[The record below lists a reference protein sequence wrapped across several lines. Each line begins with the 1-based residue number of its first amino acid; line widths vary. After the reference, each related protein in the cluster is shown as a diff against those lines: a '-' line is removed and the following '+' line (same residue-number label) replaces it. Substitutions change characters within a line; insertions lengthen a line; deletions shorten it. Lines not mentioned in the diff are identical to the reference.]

1 MAGTPKRT
9 EAPDDTTPTRQLPST
24 DPNNN
29 SRGGGRGGNGRYVE
43 FGGTERTESVPRPRS
58 GESGSPTFW
67 QWKRR
72 RTSHR
77 PPHQP
82 GPQQQTSPPFPGD
95 GCCTKN
101 EGKRSSVAS
110 KILLVI
116 LDMVAGSGCP
126 ACVPCSSWLRR
137 LDSTTG
143 RTIVFRTSKS
153 QAIVFRTSK
162 SQAIYLDT
170 VGHVTGKAGAEAH
183 PVF

>member
-1 MAGTPKRT
+1 MLAGTPKRT

-43 FGGTERTESVPRPRS
+43 FGGTERTESVPRPKS

-110 KILLVI
+110 KLPI
-116 LDMVAGSGCP
+116 LDMVRLPVAVARRACRARHGS
-126 ACVPCSSWLRR
+126 V
-137 LDSTTG
+137 DSTATG

-162 SQAIYLDT
+162 SQASCLDIT
-170 VGHVTGKAGAEAH
+170 GHVTGKAGAEAH